1 MILASGDCTITATG
15 EALSFLKKNSFDSH
29 KVEIEFDS
37 IDLIKP
43 LFAGDTVKINEMFIK
58 IDIITEIMI
67 TGHTIQMEN
76 K

>member
-1 MILASGDCTITATG
+1 MIVASGDCTITATG

-29 KVEIEFDS
+29 KVEIKFDS

-43 LFAGDTVKINEMFIK
+43 LFVGDTVKLSEMYIK
-58 IDIITEIMI
+58 IDIITDTMI